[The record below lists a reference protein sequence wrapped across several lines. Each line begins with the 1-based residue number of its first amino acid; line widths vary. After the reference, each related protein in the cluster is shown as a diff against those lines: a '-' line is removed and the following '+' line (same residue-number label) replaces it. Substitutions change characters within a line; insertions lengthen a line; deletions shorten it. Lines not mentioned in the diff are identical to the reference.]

1 MFNVNYISRAVAL
14 EFENLFSKIGTPSNN
29 RVLILSPNEETT
41 TASGIIIPETVKEG
55 KPRKG
60 VVISKGVMD
69 DDSISS
75 AIVEVGNIVTYG
87 LYAGKDLEVNT
98 QDFPEPLRNILSK
111 NTLTVLSISEIIYAE
126 FNK

>member
-41 TASGIIIPETVKEG
+41 TASGIIIPEAVKEG

-69 DDSISS
+69 DDSVSS

-98 QDFPEPLRNILSK
+98 QDFPEPLRNLLSK

>member
-41 TASGIIIPETVKEG
+41 TASGIIIPETVKDG

-69 DDSISS
+69 DDSVSS

-87 LYAGKDLEVNT
+87 LYAGKDLDVNT

>member
-69 DDSISS
+69 DDSVSA

-87 LYAGKDLEVNT
+87 LYAGKDLDVNT

>member
-98 QDFPEPLRNILSK
+98 QDFPEPLRNLLSK

>member
-60 VVISKGVMD
+60 VVISKGVMY

>member
-14 EFENLFSKIGTPSNN
+14 EFESLFSKIGTPSNN

-41 TASGIIIPETVKEG
+41 TASGIIIPDTVKEG

-60 VVISKGVMD
+60 VVISKGAMD
-69 DDSISS
+69 DDSVSA

-98 QDFPEPLRNILSK
+98 SDFPEPLKNLLNK